1 MNKSLNNTLDQ
12 LEKEL
17 EIAYDQI
24 LQFANQSSPMKQQ
37 EP

>member
-24 LQFANQSSPMKQQ
+24 LQFANQRSPLKQKV
-37 EP
+37 P